1 MIADLLPSPVAAVDR
16 FDDPEGVELF
26 PEELA
31 LLEKSVEKRRKEFTT
46 GRFCAR
52 TALGQL
58 GFPPVP
64 VLPGPKR
71 EPVWPD
77 GVVGSITHCT
87 GYRAAAVARTSD
99 FRSIGIDAEPNAPT
113 PKGVLEAIAVPTELA
128 RMDGLRA
135 AGDKVSWDRLLFS
148 AKESVY
154 KAWFPLTRLWLGFED
169 ADVTIDPDAGTF
181 TARILVEAPI
191 VDGEPLTGFTGRW
204 LARDGFVITSI
215 AVPA

>member
-1 MIADLLPSPVAAVDR
+1 VITDLLPSPIAAVDR

-52 TALGQL
+52 TALARL

-99 FRSIGIDAEPNAPT
+99 FRSIGLDAEPNAPT

-181 TARILVEAPI
+181 SARILIAPPI

>member
-1 MIADLLPSPVAAVDR
+1 VINDLLPSPIAAVDR

-26 PEELA
+26 PEELE
-31 LLEKSVEKRRKEFTT
+31 LLAKSVEKRRKEFTT

-87 GYRAAAVARTSD
+87 GYRAAAVARTTD

-113 PKGVLEAIAVPTELA
+113 PKGVLEAIAVPAELA

-169 ADVTIDPDAGTF
+169 ADVAIDPDAGTF
-181 TARILVEAPI
+181 SARILVEPPI

>member
-1 MIADLLPSPVAAVDR
+1 MITDLLPSPIAAVNR

-113 PKGVLEAIAVPTELA
+113 PKGVLEAIAVPAELA

-135 AGDKVSWDRLLFS
+135 TSDKVSWDRLLFS
-148 AKESVY
+148 AKETVY

-181 TARILVEAPI
+181 SARILIDPPI